1 MNRIVHEQSR
11 LKILVHLSSA
21 GGKTAFPAIREALEM
36 TAGNLSIQ
44 IKTLEESGY
53 VATEKSFVENKPRTE
68 VSITEEGREA
78 LIQYL
83 EEMEALLAG
92 LKAGVKP

>member
-1 MNRIVHEQSR
+1 
-11 LKILVHLSSA
+11 
-21 GGKTAFPAIREALEM
+21 
-36 TAGNLSIQ
+36 

-92 LKAGVKP
+92 LKAGAKP